1 MWRIVKGST
10 FIWHFTRTLPLTYNQ
25 KMLWSSRQIDCLVF
39 GNVKREATSLRF
51 NKSEFIFMGKLA
63 SQTFPIRYWK
73 ALRTTIKLLFTKT
86 KQKKRVP
93 KHQCIDKEC
102 AAIKLWINVFFL
114 LFKNTVGKK
123 CYEIE
128 RETKVIS
135 TNYKMIYK
143 NIYGTSF
150 LFLAWQNVC
159 AIEVSVVLF
168 FRLQHKIQQKLLP
181 TLINCMFSPRYYFNR
196 ISYNQR
202 CVFHGNVIV
211 FCQFKRAVELHEA
224 QRKINVKW
232 KR

>member
-1 MWRIVKGST
+1 MIVASNRLSRVWKCKKRSNVVA
-10 FIWHFTRTLPLTYNQ
+10 FQQKWVHFYGKISFPNVSY
-25 KMLWSSRQIDCLVF
+25 QILKS
-39 GNVKREATSLRF
+39 VKNDHKVAF
-51 NKSEFIFMGKLA
+51 YKNK
-63 SQTFPIRYWK
+63 T
-73 ALRTTIKLLFTKT
+73 
-86 KQKKRVP
+86 KKRVP